1 MGSPAGVAVVAGMV
15 LAVGGRGGVVA
26 VGSGRAGAPVRSGS
40 RCQSRQHRVI
50 GGGVVLTVLLL
61 ALAAWL
67 AWRAL
72 RPDAARCRRPHLRRR
87 ATPRSPPGC
96 PPSAAFGIRFALQPT
111 PGRRRG
117 GVWANL
123 VGAIVAVTAVITA
136 VIFGASLNGVVS
148 HPVRYGWNWNVL
160 IQSQGG
166 YGDWYGF
173 NMDKLMAA
181 QPGVR
186 GWSSFGFTQLPIE
199 GQSVPVLGT

>member
-1 MGSPAGVAVVAGMV
+1 M
-15 LAVGGRGGVVA
+15 
-26 VGSGRAGAPVRSGS
+26 
-40 RCQSRQHRVI
+40 
-50 GGGVVLTVLLL
+50 
-61 ALAAWL
+61 L

-72 RPDAARCRRPHLRRR
+72 RPVR
-87 ATPRSPPGC
+87 AVSED
-96 PPSAAFGIRFALQPT
+96 PPSAIARGVVAAGLPTTAALGIGYALQPT

-123 VGAIVAVTAVITA
+123 VASIVAVTAVITA
-136 VIFGASLNGVVS
+136 VVFGASLNGLVS

-186 GWSSFGFTQLPIE
+186 GWSTFAFTQLPID
-199 GQSVPVLGT
+199 GQSIPVMGIATHGRTWGHRR